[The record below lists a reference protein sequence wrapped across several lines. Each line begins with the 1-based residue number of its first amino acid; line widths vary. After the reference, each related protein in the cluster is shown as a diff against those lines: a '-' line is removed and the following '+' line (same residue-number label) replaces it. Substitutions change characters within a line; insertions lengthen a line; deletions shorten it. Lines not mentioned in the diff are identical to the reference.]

1 MSKQDPRDL
10 REEGTFLKDM
20 SVGSVPCAE
29 APGEPPGRETSGE
42 SSRSETSVRAIS
54 VPSFFIHA
62 SSEHLFTDGHPG
74 AGGPGRQGLRRGTCP
89 PEAGQVEQAGGSQH
103 SPAHHVSPPRWLC
116 FPVLGMTLQMF
127 AERPARRGRRYV
139 QPREQ

>member
-1 MSKQDPRDL
+1 MVLYSQGALRMSVGGHRWGELRGGGWFCLSKQDPRDL

-29 APGEPPGRETSGE
+29 APGEPPGREASGE
-42 SSRSETSVRAIS
+42 SSRTETSVRAIS

-74 AGGPGRQGLRRGTCP
+74 AGGPGRQGLSRGACP
-89 PEAGQVEQAGGSQH
+89 PEAG
-103 SPAHHVSPPRWLC
+103 R
-116 FPVLGMTLQMF
+116 
-127 AERPARRGRRYV
+127 
-139 QPREQ
+139 